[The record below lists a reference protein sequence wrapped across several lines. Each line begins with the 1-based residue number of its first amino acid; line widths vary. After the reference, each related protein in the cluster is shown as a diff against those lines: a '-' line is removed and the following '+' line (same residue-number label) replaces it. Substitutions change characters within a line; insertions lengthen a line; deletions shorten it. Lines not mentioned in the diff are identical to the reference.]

1 MGFRRLP
8 ELLCGGASAGR
19 CLSFGLL
26 HQFAADD
33 FDAVA
38 DKAYDVRRVDVD
50 VAAVDHHV
58 DGVLERFPEFVGFVD
73 VFVAELCSRAEDRLV
88 EVLEKFLEER
98 VRWNADANFRALDIE
113 LAGDVRVGGQNECV
127 RAGHAL
133 LDDVEREV
141 AHMGVAACKS
151 DVGDDERHE
160 ELFHGLL
167 EGVKLVDRLRGFGVA
182 TDGVAGFGGV
192 EDKSIVFKNF
202 GRLLDDSG
210 LRIFWMYFESHIF
223 FVCVFFAFG
232 EKIYKKSLTS
242 FCA

>member
-38 DKAYDVRRVDVD
+38 DKAYDIRRVDVD

-58 DGVLERFPEFVGFVD
+58 DGVLECFPEFVGFVD
-73 VFVAELCSRAEDRLV
+73 VFVAELCSRAEDGLV
-88 EVLEKFLEER
+88 KVLEKFLEER
-98 VRWNADANFRALDIE
+98 MRRNADADFRALDVE

-127 RAGHAL
+127 RAGYAL

-141 AHMGVAACKS
+141 AHVGVAACKS

-167 EGVKLVDRLRGFGVA
+167 ECIKLVDGLGRFGVA
-182 TDGVAGFGGV
+182 ANRVAGFSRVENETVVFEDLGG
-192 EDKSIVFKNF
+192 
-202 GRLLDDSG
+202 LLDNAR
-210 LRIFWMYFESHIF
+210 LRIFWMYFESHNILYLYF
-223 FVCVFFAFG
+223 RFLR
-232 EKIYKKSLTS
+232 K
-242 FCA
+242 